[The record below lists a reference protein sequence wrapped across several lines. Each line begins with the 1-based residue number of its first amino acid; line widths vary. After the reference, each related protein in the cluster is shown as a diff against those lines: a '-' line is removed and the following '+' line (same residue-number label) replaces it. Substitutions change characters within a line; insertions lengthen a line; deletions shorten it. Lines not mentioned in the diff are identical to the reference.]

1 MEPDTET
8 WGEEIEPGVR
18 MYQRPDGTHNQDP
31 SIGMSILEFCSYIE
45 SLPSA
50 EAQNRAILQG
60 TKLDGTPLVLNWLK
74 DSIDLDP
81 SALVRTL
88 DLDSLS
94 ATLLKPVFKSIVNI
108 AAWPDRSRTLT
119 TNNGL
124 QIYHKGKRRPLSHFE
139 PEIKARR
146 YVTMVDEDVMEP
158 WYNGVFLGAFKEI
171 GNTLPPNLRGAY
183 LQLKQELPTSY
194 KTASS
199 SSIHPGQ
206 KGKAQKLTAI
216 SPEFMNLIVPAMRRI
231 VDTQDQFK
239 QFRGYFFHIFG
250 INLKTGAQSI
260 PGREEENLLQHAF
273 NTYPVLDFNKINT
286 QDVVADIGY
295 EIMVDPVK
303 LPDGPRPVTLLW
315 NFSAALPL
323 IAPKWRSPQID
334 RYMGSEVVA
343 GGRSIATKKPRATG
357 IIKAQF
363 YSKDKNQTH
372 GHIDHSKGTSF
383 STDQAMRNAIQFI
396 TDMAHLQG
404 AWEDLASFGVA
415 HNSADVARIKETFRR
430 NYVQIIRRTQ
440 ALPAQVREKADAK
453 CMVATVSHLIK
464 SLVKRPDD
472 HSSSRELSTFQKNL
486 WGSSNTGTGISLLEQ
501 ESRLAEFA
509 INQKMQGVLLS
520 KVQP

>member
-124 QIYHKGKRRPLSHFE
+124 QIYHKGKRRPLSHFKNFCFALMGNNNQFRVNVFLPEVE

-295 EIMVDPVK
+295 EIMP
-303 LPDGPRPVTLLW
+303 
-315 NFSAALPL
+315 
-323 IAPKWRSPQID
+323 
-334 RYMGSEVVA
+334 
-343 GGRSIATKKPRATG
+343 
-357 IIKAQF
+357 
-363 YSKDKNQTH
+363 
-372 GHIDHSKGTSF
+372 
-383 STDQAMRNAIQFI
+383 
-396 TDMAHLQG
+396 
-404 AWEDLASFGVA
+404 
-415 HNSADVARIKETFRR
+415 
-430 NYVQIIRRTQ
+430 
-440 ALPAQVREKADAK
+440 
-453 CMVATVSHLIK
+453 
-464 SLVKRPDD
+464 SL
-472 HSSSRELSTFQKNL
+472 
-486 WGSSNTGTGISLLEQ
+486 SLLL
-501 ESRLAEFA
+501 SGDLPRLTVTWA
-509 INQKMQGVLLS
+509 QKWLLEAD
-520 KVQP
+520 P